1 MRYQSVGAGTASDR
15 SESTRAEEWT
25 HPSVTFGTFCS
36 EGQNCTQH
44 AGRAPSLSTY
54 SVPVSQICTLLFP
67 PCSSLTKKG
76 QLLASHPQVW
86 TLAAAKQQEV
96 RHKQLLLSSPT
107 VHPLHSNNSVRN
119 IKAEQRKNQKV
130 IFQSAFCTGHC
141 YSVSVHSK
149 MEIHNCNSL
158 HCRETEFLKR
168 SYFTHSQLPEFL
180 INAFLD
186 IFLTQS
192 KKCNS
197 SKTLQD
203 KLTYKSFDFHPR
215 RNLFSFGLNS
225 FKIPDMINTVK

>member
-1 MRYQSVGAGTASDR
+1 MNPSFSDLWHLLLRRTKLYTACGESAQPVYIFCPRFSDLHFALSSLLFTHQKRPITCQSPSGMNLGCCQAAGGKAQAAAPQQSHSASI
-15 SESTRAEEWT
+15 AQQQQCQK
-25 HPSVTFGTFCS
+25 H
-36 EGQNCTQH
+36 Q
-44 AGRAPSLSTY
+44 GRA
-54 SVPVSQICTLLFP
+54 
-67 PCSSLTKKG
+67 
-76 QLLASHPQVW
+76 
-86 TLAAAKQQEV
+86 
-96 RHKQLLLSSPT
+96 
-107 VHPLHSNNSVRN
+107 
-119 IKAEQRKNQKV
+119 KNQKV

-158 HCRETEFLKR
+158 HCREMEFLKR